1 MENSISKSIEVMI
14 VTLAGSF
21 VNKMLGARQFSL
33 VTMQAKQNLVK
44 LSTEVFHSLR
54 LLGQGNKKRKQRI
67 LRSFETL
74 FSSFQSKHFISDP
87 QDQAKTRRYLGQ
99 ISLIWRINYCQL
111 IKKKEIYRSPAI
123 LAYKC
128 FLLLLRLFME
138 KNFPNV

>member
-21 VNKMLGARQFSL
+21 VNKMLGVMQFSL

-99 ISLIWRINYCQL
+99 ISLI
-111 IKKKEIYRSPAI
+111 
-123 LAYKC
+123 
-128 FLLLLRLFME
+128 
-138 KNFPNV
+138 